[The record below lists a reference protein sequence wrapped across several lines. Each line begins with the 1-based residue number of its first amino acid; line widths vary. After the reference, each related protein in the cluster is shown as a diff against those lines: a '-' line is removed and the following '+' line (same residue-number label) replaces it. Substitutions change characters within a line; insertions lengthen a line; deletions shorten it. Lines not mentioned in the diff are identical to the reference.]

1 LLGGPVGYYREMDT
15 QIPELLRRV
24 REGDAE
30 ASRELMPMVY
40 SELRR
45 IAGKYLRR
53 ERKDHTLQPTALVNE
68 VYLRMFGSA
77 APNVA
82 DKAHFLAIASQMMR
96 RILVDY
102 ARGRSSAKRGGDL
115 HRVEADGMEFGKD
128 DSDFVPLL
136 ELDRAMDALATENP
150 VLAQAIEMRYFGG
163 LTAEE
168 ASEVTGRSVH
178 SVRHDLR
185 FAQAWLRRALA
196 GEPSS

>member
-1 LLGGPVGYYREMDT
+1 MDT
-15 QIPELLRRV
+15 QITELLRRV
-24 REGDAE
+24 GEGDSD
-30 ASRELMPMVY
+30 ASHELMPLVY

-45 IAGKYLRR
+45 IAGKYLRK

-68 VYLRMFGSA
+68 VYLRMFGNT

-102 ARGRSSAKRGGDL
+102 ARARSSEKRGGDL
-115 HRVEADGMEFGKD
+115 HRVATVGLDFGKED
-128 DSDFVPLL
+128 PDVVPLL
-136 ELDRAMDALATENP
+136 QLDCALDALAIENP

-168 ASEVTGRSVH
+168 AAVVTGRSVH

-185 FAQAWLRRALA
+185 FAQAWLRRALTGA
-196 GEPSS
+196 PTS

>member
-1 LLGGPVGYYREMDT
+1 MDT

-24 REGDAE
+24 REGDAD
-30 ASRELMPMVY
+30 ASRELMPLVY
-40 SELRR
+40 SELRG
-45 IAGKYLRR
+45 IAQKYLRR

-68 VYLRMFGSA
+68 MYLRMFGNR

-102 ARGRSSAKRGGDL
+102 ARTRSSEKRGGDL
-115 HRVEADGMEFGKD
+115 HRVDADGMEFGKD

-136 ELDRAMDALATENP
+136 ELDRALDALAAENP
-150 VLAQAIEMRYFGG
+150 LLAQAIEMRYFGG

-196 GEPSS
+196 VEQSP

>member
-1 LLGGPVGYYREMDT
+1 MDT
-15 QIPELLRRV
+15 QITELLRRV

-30 ASRELMPMVY
+30 ATDELMPLVY

-45 IAGKYLRR
+45 IAGKYLRK
-53 ERKDHTLQPTALVNE
+53 ERKNHTLQPTALVNE
-68 VYLRMFGSA
+68 AYLRMFA
-77 APNVA
+77 TATPEMA
-82 DKAHFLAIASQMMR
+82 DKAHFLAVASQIMR

-102 ARGRSSAKRGGDL
+102 ARGRNSEKRGGDL
-115 HRVEADGMEFGKD
+115 QRVEATGSEFGKD
-128 DSDFVPLL
+128 DPNTVPLL
-136 ELDRAMDALATENP
+136 ELDRAIDALARENP

-196 GEPSS
+196 GEQGGACS

>member
-1 LLGGPVGYYREMDT
+1 M
-15 QIPELLRRV
+15 
-24 REGDAE
+24 
-30 ASRELMPMVY
+30 
-40 SELRR
+40 
-45 IAGKYLRR
+45 
-53 ERKDHTLQPTALVNE
+53 NE

-102 ARGRSSAKRGGDL
+102 ARSRSSEKRGGDL
-115 HRVEADGMEFGKD
+115 HRVEADGMELGKD

-136 ELDRAMDALATENP
+136 ELDRAMDALAAENP

-168 ASEVTGRSVH
+168 ASQVTGRSVH
-178 SVRHDLR
+178 SIRHDLR

-196 GEPSS
+196 GDRRP